1 MGSVTALGSQLQG
14 HIGIGVGAALPA
26 GNRVVFSPMA
36 AYDVFGV
43 WESHGASF
51 VIHYVSLEVPVSI
64 RFERVVLEPFVQ
76 LGFARYQGATDP
88 VVVIGPRI
96 GFVL

>member
-1 MGSVTALGSQLQG
+1 MISVRAVL
-14 HIGIGVGAALPA
+14 
-26 GNRVVFSPMA
+26 
-36 AYDVFGV
+36 
-43 WESHGASF
+43 
-51 VIHYVSLEVPVSI
+51 VSLEIPVSI